1 MTTSS
6 AGRRRH
12 RSAQAPAAPLPAGP
26 APTGPPPARTAP
38 ARTPPARAAAA
49 GARSRTGPGRCCR
62 TWSSE
67 RLLPGGAVSRTTW
80 HEPACAARGRG

>member
-6 AGRRRH
+6 TGRRRR
-12 RSAQAPAAPLPAGP
+12 RSAPAPATPLPTGPAPVRPAPARSAPAA
-26 APTGPPPARTAP
+26 T
-38 ARTPPARAAAA
+38 
-49 GARSRTGPGRCCR
+49 RSRTGPGRCCR

-80 HEPACAARGRG
+80 HEPACPARGRG

>member
-38 ARTPPARAAAA
+38 ARTSPARAAA

>member
-6 AGRRRH
+6 TGRRRH

-26 APTGPPPARTAP
+26 APAGPPTAGTAP
-38 ARTPPARAAAA
+38 ARTSPSRAAA
-49 GARSRTGPGRCCR
+49 ARSRTGAGRCCR

-67 RLLPGGAVSRTTW
+67 RLLPGGAVARTTW
-80 HEPACAARGRG
+80 HEPACAARG